1 MSQSTQVQHLL
12 QLLTDSV
19 CSLNEICAS
28 NDTRI
33 PDLNEPYHPASEAFR
48 ANPDAQRAAAIIS
61 AAASQLQA
69 IFSPPQV
76 SLYHVAAGTFRSAAL
91 RVCIEGH
98 VTEILREAGPEG
110 LHVNQIAAINGLDAK
125 KLARFL
131 RYLASLHVYTE
142 LAPDVFAN
150 NRISSMMDTH
160 KCPLANQKSSPE
172 RKHENTSGF
181 PALVSS
187 HLDEVAKAA
196 IYSWEAMS
204 DPEMGHSTKNNAT
217 PLNKAFG
224 TENLTYFGFLQDPRQ
239 SARHQRFA
247 VAMEGVTMFQP
258 DLFAQAY
265 DWKSLPA
272 GSVVVDVGGGV
283 GTVSL
288 ALAEEFPDINIV
300 VQDLPSIVEKGH
312 KVWST
317 RQPEALKSGRV
328 VLQAHDFFTEQPQK
342 DASVFLVKHV
352 LHNWSDEDCQK
363 MLSRLR
369 DAARPDTK
377 LLVLEIIMP
386 YVCHQDTQGKK
397 SVIPGATPREAPK
410 PLLANFGSVNE
421 FAYVLDML
429 VFSLCNSEE
438 RTIDQFDE
446 LFRKSGWKLTKV
458 HRVSEDLSMWQS
470 IEAVPA

>member
-142 LAPDVFAN
+142 LAPDMNFLPSKLLPHVP
-150 NRISSMMDTH
+150 IQ
-160 KCPLANQKSSPE
+160 PLANQKSSPE